1 MSNLEAIY
9 TQLPENLRDLPQPKS
24 DKELEE
30 MNYRVRHW
38 MSSMP
43 GSIKIGS
50 KEHKQAVCQMFRET
64 FNPYRPTFMDW
75 PELSEEEINRLK
87 SLPIWDI
94 AVHTEGKARLRMAAY
109 VKELLDPEMADAIA
123 RNAWEENRHKEVL
136 ADLVKFYG
144 IPLAEEQEYKVP
156 KDAEWAYMVT
166 GFSECWDSFFA
177 FGLFAV
183 AQKSGFF
190 TKELIETFE
199 PVMQE
204 ECRHILLFANWL
216 AWHRKNL
223 SLLQRVRFE
232 AKLWAVHAF
241 LIYERL
247 GLIKDVD
254 VDGQEYYE
262 DNNFTING
270 VAELGKEKTS
280 IKDFLKLCLSEDD
293 RRFAGYDRRLVRP
306 TTAPFLAKLLLRIL
320 PEKIANKQLG

>member
-9 TQLPENLRDLPQPKS
+9 TQLPGNLRDLPQPKS

-38 MSSMP
+38 MSNIP
-43 GSIKIGS
+43 GLIKIGS

-75 PELSEEEINRLK
+75 PKLSEKEINRLK

-144 IPLAEEQEYKVP
+144 IPLAQEQEYKVP

-223 SLLQRVRFE
+223 SLLQRVKFE

-280 IKDFLKLCLSEDD
+280 IKDFLKLCLSEDG

>member
-30 MNYRVRHW
+30 MNCRVRHW

-75 PELSEEEINRLK
+75 PKLSEEEINRLK

-144 IPLAEEQEYKVP
+144 IPLAQEQEYKVP

-223 SLLQRVRFE
+223 SLLQRVKFE
-232 AKLWAVHAF
+232 AKLWAVHVF

-280 IKDFLKLCLSEDD
+280 IKDFLNLCLSEDD